1 MEDTVGKTITRDQF
15 PIIYDHGK
23 PQAVIVDVKT
33 FDQLVQTVAHLQ
45 QLADDPEEIKWVSE
59 IVDRVRARWQAHP
72 EEVMTFDTPEAAIA
86 FLDEPEPA

>member
-1 MEDTVGKTITRDQF
+1 MEDKVGKTITRDQF

-59 IVDRVRARWQAHP
+59 IVDRARTRWQAHP
-72 EEVMTFDTPEAAIA
+72 EEVMTFDTPEAAMA